1 MQGDGPLGRS
11 PQLRHHRIV
20 CGGGCF
26 WFAYISL
33 YSTAMSL
40 KLYNTLTKREEEFVP
55 ADPKHVTMYTCGP
68 TVYGRAHIGNLSS
81 FLMADLLRRWLE
93 VKGMKITHVKNITDV
108 GHLVRDAD
116 SGEDKIEKQAR
127 DEFGSVTH
135 ESVIAIARKYEE
147 QYLEDEHALNMLEPA
162 HRPRASEYVEQMK
175 TMIEDLLSKNVAY
188 VTSDGIYFDVS
199 KFPQYGALSG
209 NTLENLSAGA
219 RVDVNEEKK
228 HPADFALWKFCVG
241 QNQNHALRWPS
252 PHVPGYENDKMRDT
266 SNSNLMFSKLPD
278 GFPGW
283 HIECSAMSRAL
294 LGDTIDLHTGGEDN
308 IFPHHECEIAQ
319 SECVTGAHPF
329 VKLWL
334 HKRRID
340 LEGEKMSKSIGN
352 VLTLSD
358 IIEHGFS
365 PLDLR
370 YLFLSVHYRTNL
382 KFGWK
387 GIEDAKKARTKI
399 VEWIASIDGLAVS
412 DTCDHDQH
420 QQLADLYAKFREA
433 MDSDLNTSGALAA
446 VFDLMTW
453 QRKQSA
459 LCADTKGDL
468 QIIIAIIRH
477 TFGCFEPEAKNDI
490 PDSALQLAK
499 KRDAVRAE
507 KNFAES
513 DRIRDELMA
522 MGYDVRDTEEGTV
535 IRRK

>member
-1 MQGDGPLGRS
+1 MVTRLFFVYA
-11 PQLRHHRIV
+11 L
-20 CGGGCF
+20 C
-26 WFAYISL
+26 
-33 YSTAMSL
+33 MSL
-40 KLYNTLTKREEEFVP
+40 KLYNTLTKRDEEFVP

-93 VKGMKITHVKNITDV
+93 VKGMKVMHVKNITDV

-127 DEFGSVTH
+127 EEHGSVTH

-147 QYLEDEHALNMLEPA
+147 QYLADERALNMLEPA
-162 HRPRASEYVEQMK
+162 HRPCASEYVEQMK
-175 TMIEDLLSKNVAY
+175 EMIEDLLQKGIAY

-209 NTLENLSAGA
+209 NSLDQVEAGA
-219 RVDVNEEKK
+219 RVDVNDEKK

-241 QNQNHALRWPS
+241 ANEYHALRWPS
-252 PHVPGYENDKMRDT
+252 PRIESHQPPATSGLGLEAGGVPE
-266 SNSNLMFSKLPD
+266 

-294 LGDTIDLHTGGEDN
+294 LGDTIDIHTGGEDN

-319 SECVTGAHPF
+319 SESVTGAHPF
-329 VKLWL
+329 VKHWL

-358 IIEHGFS
+358 ISAQNFS

-382 KFGWK
+382 KFSWK

-399 VEWIASIDGLAVS
+399 IEWMVEAQDEDGDEAN
-412 DTCDHDQH
+412 DHPCDPKQH
-420 QQLADLYAKFREA
+420 QELAELYAKFRGA
-433 MDSDLNTSGALAA
+433 MDSDLNTSGALAS
-446 VFDLMTW
+446 VFDLMSWT
-453 QRKQSA
+453 RKQEC
-459 LCADTKGDL
+459 LCADVSAEL
-468 QIIIAIIRH
+468 RIIIAIIRH
-477 TFGCFEPEAKNDI
+477 TFGCFEPEEKSDI
-490 PDSALQLAK
+490 PDEALQLAK

-522 MGYDVRDTEEGTV
+522 MGYDVRDTEKGTE